1 MDRGDKG
8 GGEPRQPLKAS
19 LVKEAS
25 KRPPVPSRY
34 PAATTAPG
42 PQGVGRGRGRGR
54 SKQQEQ
60 LPPAD
65 KTWVP
70 PGAGGGSK
78 EELDGSTIV
87 DRYVKENS

>member
-1 MDRGDKG
+1 MDRDDKG
-8 GGEPRQPLKAS
+8 GGKPRHPLKAS

-34 PAATTAPG
+34 SAATTAPG

-54 SKQQEQ
+54 PKQQQ

-70 PGAGGGSK
+70 PGAGGASR

-87 DRYVKENS
+87 DG

>member
-8 GGEPRQPLKAS
+8 GGELRQPFKAS
-19 LVKEAS
+19 LVKDAT

-42 PQGVGRGRGRGR
+42 PQGAGRGRGRGR
-54 SKQQEQ
+54 PKQQQ

-70 PGAGGGSK
+70 PGPGGASR

-87 DRYVKENS
+87 DG